1 MTDGDIQNQLN
12 QISSDLIQVHVSDLF
27 KRLNISRN
35 TELSGDEKS
44 QLKKSVEGLKSQTE
58 AFLADQQNNEKTI
71 TVQTEALIE
80 KLQQIKRNKNNS
92 ES

>member
-35 TELSGDEKS
+35 TELSNDEKS
-44 QLKKSVEGLKSQTE
+44 QLKNSVEGLKSQTE
-58 AFLADQQNNEKTI
+58 AFLANQKNSEKSM

-80 KLQQIKRNKNNS
+80 KLQQIKRNKNNA

>member
-12 QISSDLIQVHVSDLF
+12 QISSDLIQVHVSDIF

-35 TELSGDEKS
+35 TELSDEEKS

-58 AFLADQQNNEKTI
+58 AFLADQQNSEKTM

-80 KLQQIKRNKNNS
+80 KLQKIKRNKNNS